1 MYPSLS
7 LEMRSAQGFHAD
19 ASWQDDATFG
29 CRTAYDFERT
39 ACVLSL
45 GKTQPTNYRH
55 ELSLSIFK
63 ICAEKNYVRFY
74 FSGLMYFII

>member
-19 ASWQDDATFG
+19 ASLQDDATFG

-45 GKTQPTNYRH
+45 GKTPPTNY
-55 ELSLSIFK
+55 K
-63 ICAEKNYVRFY
+63 VNYLCVSSRFVQRRIMLDG
-74 FSGLMYFII
+74 FVFPV